1 MGRVTEGLWRR
12 TWETRAV
19 DDLLARVRRLAPLAD
34 PALAL
39 IVLAVSML
47 PLLREYKGPIPEW
60 GYVLVVAQCL
70 PLVFRRRWPFAVSF
84 VCGSLTVVY
93 GVSSLPDPP
102 VAYAGLLSFYSVAA
116 HATRDRAYAAAII
129 AAFAITGA
137 LLFDP
142 SSDFEDWTVQIL
154 LFATAW
160 LLGDSSRRRRVAA
173 TALAERNKQLER
185 TRAAESAAAVA
196 AERSRIARELH
207 DVVAHHLSMMV
218 VQAEGGA
225 VAAGRDPAK
234 AEATFDAIGA
244 AGKQALNEMRRLL
257 GVLKQD
263 GPAAL
268 APQPGAA
275 EIADLVEGVRSAGL
289 DVRFTVSGDPPELP
303 PAVDLTAYR
312 LVQEALTNCVRHSGA
327 TAVDV
332 SVRYRPDAVELAVTD
347 DGKGGTAEPRPGGHG
362 LFAMRERV
370 ALVGGTLDV
379 GPAPDHGWAV
389 RATLPLGDDR

>member
-1 MGRVTEGLWRR
+1 
-12 TWETRAV
+12 V
-19 DDLLARVRRLAPLAD
+19 DDLRARVRRLATLAD

-39 IVLAVSML
+39 VILVVSL
-47 PLLREYKGPIPEW
+47 QPLLREGKGPIPAW

-70 PLVFRRRWPFAVSF
+70 PLVFRRRWPLAVAL
-84 VCGSLTVVY
+84 VCGALTVVY

-102 VAYAGLLSFYSVAA
+102 VPYAGLLSLYSVAA
-116 HATRDRAYAAAII
+116 HGSRDHANAAGIT
-129 AAFAITGA
+129 AAVALTGA

-142 SSDFEDWTVQIL
+142 GADLEDATVQIL

-160 LLGDSSRRRRVAA
+160 LLGDSTRRRRDAA
-173 TALAERNKQLER
+173 TALAERNEQLER

-244 AGKQALNEMRRLL
+244 AGKQALTEMRRLL

-268 APQPGAA
+268 APQPSAG
-275 EIADLVEGVRSAGL
+275 EIAALVEGVRSAGL

-303 PAVDLTAYR
+303 PAVGLTAYR

-332 SVRYRPDAVELAVTD
+332 SVRYGPDAVELAVTD
-347 DGKGGTAEPRPGGHG
+347 DGDGGTAVARPGGHG
-362 LFAMRERV
+362 LVAMRERV
-370 ALVGGTLDV
+370 ALVGGTLDA
-379 GPAPDHGWAV
+379 GPVPDRGWAV
-389 RATLPLGDDR
+389 RATLPLGDGR

>member
-1 MGRVTEGLWRR
+1 
-12 TWETRAV
+12 V

-39 IVLAVSML
+39 VILVVSVL
-47 PLLREYKGPIPEW
+47 PLLRDNKGPIPAW
-60 GYVLVVAQCL
+60 GFVLVVAQCL

-84 VCGSLTVVY
+84 ICGGLTVVY

-102 VAYAGLLSFYSVAA
+102 VPYAGLLSLYSVAA
-116 HATRDRAYAAAII
+116 HGTRDRANAAGII
-129 AAFAITGA
+129 AACALIGA
-137 LLFDP
+137 LWFDP
-142 SSDFEDWTVQIL
+142 AADFEDATVQAL

-160 LLGDSSRRRRVAA
+160 LLGDSTRRRREAA
-173 TALAERNKQLER
+173 TALAERNEQLER

-196 AERSRIARELH
+196 AERSRIAREMH

-234 AEATFDAIGA
+234 AEAVFDAIGA
-244 AGKQALNEMRRLL
+244 AGKQALTEMRRLL

-268 APQPGAA
+268 APQPGAD
-275 EIADLVEGVRSAGL
+275 EIAELVEGVRSAGL
-289 DVRFTVSGDPPELP
+289 DVRLAVAGDPPELP
-303 PAVDLTAYR
+303 PAVGLTAYR

-332 SVRYRPDAVELAVTD
+332 SLRYRPDAVELAVVD
-347 DGKGGTAEPRPGGHG
+347 DGTGGTAETRPGGHG
-362 LFAMRERV
+362 LVAMRERV
-370 ALVGGTLDV
+370 ALVGGTLDA

-389 RATLPLGDDR
+389 RATLPLGDGR

>member
-1 MGRVTEGLWRR
+1 VR

-19 DDLLARVRRLAPLAD
+19 DDLRARVRRLAPLAD

-39 IVLAVSML
+39 VILVVSL
-47 PLLREYKGPIPEW
+47 QPLLREGKGPIPAW

-70 PLVFRRRWPFAVSF
+70 PLVFRRRWPLAVAL
-84 VCGSLTVVY
+84 VCGTLTVVY

-102 VAYAGLLSFYSVAA
+102 VPYAGLLSLYSVAA
-116 HATRDRAYAAAII
+116 HGSRDHANAAGIT
-129 AAFAITGA
+129 AAFALTGA

-142 SSDFEDWTVQIL
+142 GADLEDATVQIL

-160 LLGDSSRRRRVAA
+160 LLGDSTRRRRDAA
-173 TALAERNKQLER
+173 TALAERNEQLER

-225 VAAGRDPAK
+225 VAAGRDPVK

-244 AGKQALNEMRRLL
+244 AGKQALTEMRRLL

-268 APQPGAA
+268 APQPGAG
-275 EIADLVEGVRSAGL
+275 EIAALIEGVRSAGL
-289 DVRFTVSGDPPELP
+289 DVRFTMSGDPRELT
-303 PAVDLTAYR
+303 PAVGLTAYR

-332 SVRYRPDAVELAVTD
+332 SVRYGPDAVELAVID

-362 LFAMRERV
+362 LVAMRERV
-370 ALVGGTLDV
+370 ALVGGTLDA
-379 GPAPDHGWAV
+379 GPAPDRGWAV
-389 RATLPLGDDR
+389 RATLPLGDRR

>member
-1 MGRVTEGLWRR
+1 
-12 TWETRAV
+12 V
-19 DDLLARVRRLAPLAD
+19 DDLRARARRLATLAD

-39 IVLAVSML
+39 VILVVSL
-47 PLLREYKGPIPEW
+47 QPLLREGKGPIPAW
-60 GYVLVVAQCL
+60 GYLLVVAQCL
-70 PLVFRRRWPFAVSF
+70 PLVFRRRWPLAVAL
-84 VCGSLTVVY
+84 VCGALTVVY
-93 GVSSLPDPP
+93 GMSSLPDPP
-102 VAYAGLLSFYSVAA
+102 VPYAGLLSLYSVAA
-116 HATRDRAYAAAII
+116 HGSRDHANAAGIT
-129 AAFAITGA
+129 AAVALTGA

-142 SSDFEDWTVQIL
+142 GADLEDATVQIL

-160 LLGDSSRRRRVAA
+160 LLGDSTRRRRDAA
-173 TALAERNKQLER
+173 TALAERNEQLER

-244 AGKQALNEMRRLL
+244 AGKQALTEMRRLL

-268 APQPGAA
+268 APQPSAG
-275 EIADLVEGVRSAGL
+275 EIAALVKGVRSAGL

-303 PAVDLTAYR
+303 PAVGLTAYR

-327 TAVDV
+327 TTVDV
-332 SVRYRPDAVELAVTD
+332 SVRYGPDAVELAVTD
-347 DGKGGTAEPRPGGHG
+347 DGSGRTAVARPGGHG
-362 LFAMRERV
+362 LVAMRERV
-370 ALVGGTLDV
+370 ALVGGTLDA
-379 GPAPDHGWAV
+379 GPVPDRGWAV
-389 RATLPLGDDR
+389 RATLPLGDGR

>member
-1 MGRVTEGLWRR
+1 MG
-12 TWETRAV
+12 
-19 DDLLARVRRLAPLAD
+19 DLH
-34 PALAL
+34 
-39 IVLAVSML
+39 
-47 PLLREYKGPIPEW
+47 G
-60 GYVLVVAQCL
+60 
-70 PLVFRRRWPFAVSF
+70 
-84 VCGSLTVVY
+84 
-93 GVSSLPDPP
+93 
-102 VAYAGLLSFYSVAA
+102 
-116 HATRDRAYAAAII
+116 TRDRAYAAGII

-160 LLGDSSRRRRVAA
+160 LLGDSTRRRRVAA
-173 TALAERNKQLER
+173 TALAERNEQLER

-196 AERSRIARELH
+196 AERSRIAREMH

-225 VAAGRDPAK
+225 VTAGRDPVK

-244 AGKQALNEMRRLL
+244 AGKQALTEMRRLL

-268 APQPGAA
+268 APQPGAD
-275 EIADLVEGVRSAGL
+275 EIAALVEGVRSAGL

-303 PAVDLTAYR
+303 PAVGLTAYR

-332 SVRYRPDAVELAVTD
+332 LVQYRPDALELAVTD
-347 DGKGGTAEPRPGGHG
+347 DGKGGTAEPRSGGHG
-362 LFAMRERV
+362 LVAMRERV
-370 ALVGGTLDV
+370 ALVGGTLDA
-379 GPAPDHGWAV
+379 GPAPDRGWAV
-389 RATLPLGDDR
+389 HATLPLGDDR